1 MFICDSI
8 CSFPSK
14 NEYSTGKDVSGHRL
28 TYFLRPNVT
37 RPDFFA
43 RSLLDTPPATDIDY
57 SSHASTVN
65 SGAES
70 DAASVISIGIGSVLE
85 EESEEDT
92 SGRLSLAN
100 AHTTFPETAR
110 RVDEPHFD
118 EGDDVDE
125 NGRTLRPRHRRNPPR
140 FRFIDSSSPTAE
152 ADDELVLSESMRN
165 IQIDVDSH
173 PIVFEASPRLR
184 LSRRVNA
191 EALDVRIHNTHQR
204 ESSPSASP
212 VHATRWPRAQKR
224 SERRPHTLYDYLY
237 S

>member
-1 MFICDSI
+1 MHGTTPLWALVCVLFICDSI

-85 EESEEDT
+85 EESEEEVEEEWEEDEEED
-92 SGRLSLAN
+92 GEVNEAMEDN
-100 AHTTFPETAR
+100 AQNWSIS
-110 RVDEPHFD
+110 V
-118 EGDDVDE
+118 
-125 NGRTLRPRHRRNPPR
+125 
-140 FRFIDSSSPTAE
+140 
-152 ADDELVLSESMRN
+152 
-165 IQIDVDSH
+165 
-173 PIVFEASPRLR
+173 
-184 LSRRVNA
+184 
-191 EALDVRIHNTHQR
+191 
-204 ESSPSASP
+204 
-212 VHATRWPRAQKR
+212 
-224 SERRPHTLYDYLY
+224 
-237 S
+237 